1 MNLEI
6 EIKEGDVLEINSKTW
21 FVEEVDQLNQ
31 VTLTP
36 QVGDKQIVERERL
49 QEWVDFSGEVRVIK
63 KEFLSTVD
71 L

>member
-63 KEFLSTVD
+63 KGFLSTVD